1 MVTMP
6 AIKRKAGF
14 FMFSL
19 TRALIRHHRQL
30 AVVGSLLFA
39 TAVCVTLFFLRAART
54 SGFTHSGLM
63 WNLFLAWVPMV
74 CALAAYNLAQR
85 ASLWRWLAL
94 GGCVPMW
101 LVFFPNAPYMVTD
114 ITHLRPLDNV
124 PLWYDLIFIIACAW
138 TSFFLGLISL
148 YLMQGLVR
156 RAWGT
161 LAGWLFTLG
170 VVALCGVGVYL
181 GRFLRWN
188 SWDIFFNPVQVLA
201 DVVEPLFHPLAHFS
215 ALAFSGVF
223 SVFFISV
230 YLMLF
235 ALTHFQKESYGPIRD

>member
-1 MVTMP
+1 MP
-6 AIKRKAGF
+6 AIYLKGWF

-30 AVVGSLLFA
+30 AVLGSLLFA
-39 TAVCVTLFFLRAART
+39 TTVCVALFLLRAART
-54 SGFTHSGLM
+54 SGFTHHGLM

-74 CALAAYNLAQR
+74 CALIAYNLSRGAPF
-85 ASLWRWLAL
+85 WRWLAL
-94 GGCVPMW
+94 GGCVPVW
-101 LVFFPNAPYMVTD
+101 LLFFPNAPYMVTD
-114 ITHLRPLDNV
+114 ITHLRPLDGV

-138 TSFFLGLISL
+138 TSFFLGLVSL
-148 YLMQGLVR
+148 FLMQALVR

-161 LAGWLFTLG
+161 LTGWVFTLG
-170 VVALCGVGVYL
+170 VVMLCGIGVYL

-188 SWDIFFNPVQVLA
+188 SWDVFVRPGHVLA
-201 DVVEPLFHPLAHFS
+201 DIVAPLLNPLDHFS